1 MEETIQSGTQLAEA
15 MKYLA
20 QGLIIFSM
28 FGTALAQGM
37 VVSKALEAIGRNPD
51 VQGSIFSKMIVG
63 VAMIEAIAIYAL
75 VAFFVI

>member
-1 MEETIQSGTQLAEA
+1 MEETIQTGAQLADA

-20 QGLIIFSM
+20 QGLIILSM
-28 FGTALAQGM
+28 FGTALAQGF
-37 VVSKALEAIGRNPD
+37 VVGKALEAIGRNPV

>member
-1 MEETIQSGTQLAEA
+1 MEQAIQAAEG

-20 QGLIIFSM
+20 QGLIILSM
-28 FGTALAQGM
+28 FGTALAQGF
-37 VVSKALEAIGRNPD
+37 VVGKALEAIGRNPD

>member
-1 MEETIQSGTQLAEA
+1 MEETTIQAVDS

-37 VVSKALEAIGRNPD
+37 VVSKALEAIGRNPE

>member
-1 MEETIQSGTQLAEA
+1 MESAIQSAEG

-20 QGLIIFSM
+20 QGLIILSM
-28 FGTALAQGM
+28 FATALAQGF
-37 VVSKALEAIGRNPD
+37 VVGKALEAIGRNPD

>member
-1 MEETIQSGTQLAEA
+1 MEIEVAKAGAEG

-28 FGTALAQGM
+28 FGTAIGQGM